1 MKWLVVKCSESLNS
15 KSGKGVGRSGAD
27 LLSPFV
33 AWELRLG
40 CHYNPALSLTCP
52 GLVFVAPLSCAYIF
66 SDVHQQ
72 PLHLPEF
79 SEPLAYADNTIL
91 TVYYA
96 DNKVKEAAK
105 CV

>member
-1 MKWLVVKCSESLNS
+1 M
-15 KSGKGVGRSGAD
+15 
-27 LLSPFV
+27 
-33 AWELRLG
+33 
-40 CHYNPALSLTCP
+40 
-52 GLVFVAPLSCAYIF
+52 APLSCAYIF

-79 SEPLAYADNTIL
+79 SKPLAYADNTIL

-96 DNKVKEAAK
+96 DNKVKEAAM